1 MTSITT
7 STSTTFNNN
16 EEEDKEK
23 ENMIKEADFL
33 NVCGTKYQDK
43 NMYTKAISLYRR
55 ALKCV
60 STHKKTNFNM
70 GTCLC
75 VLGNKQELE
84 RLALSAKH

>member
-43 NMYTKAISLYRR
+43 NMYT
-55 ALKCV
+55 
-60 STHKKTNFNM
+60 
-70 GTCLC
+70 
-75 VLGNKQELE
+75 NKVQ
-84 RLALSAKH
+84 